1 MIFYASLCFKKTMM
15 NTFMHFLHIVICM
28 VSPMMNKLHQSYC
41 KCKDALHY
49 LGNNAVFKIL
59 EAFSGPI
66 APQKCATK
74 RCWQAKF
81 ILSICVPLC
90 LQCYFRGTERHM
102 QMHRVHEHMYAQ
114 AWIHIT
120 LLTAHTSAR
129 SPDSVAQ
136 LCLAA
141 MSMFR

>member
-1 MIFYASLCFKKTMM
+1 MTLITDLMCDILCITLFQEDYDEYIYAFSAYSD
-15 NTFMHFLHIVICM
+15 MHGITNV
-28 VSPMMNKLHQSYC
+28 NKLHQSYC

-81 ILSICVPLC
+81 ILSVCVPLC

-114 AWIHIT
+114 A
-120 LLTAHTSAR
+120 
-129 SPDSVAQ
+129 
-136 LCLAA
+136 
-141 MSMFR
+141 